1 MQKQI
6 QTESTENVIADST
19 QVDPRR
25 HDLDALRAFAM
36 LLGIVLHGAMSFI
49 PGAGV
54 FWGVQDSQA
63 SLFYGVLLFSIHG
76 WRMPLFF
83 LVSGFFTAMLWQ
95 KRGLRAVLIHRFQRI
110 FLPLLL
116 SMITVIPTML
126 LVSAYLR
133 SQGSAA
139 PPTTSDTE
147 FSAAQ
152 PSSSQPEPS
161 DINIWAAVAT
171 DDQATLKVYLDQG
184 GDVLAKDPYG
194 STPLHVACLFGRA
207 EAAELLLEAD
217 ADLDVLNH
225 DGKRPEDL
233 LQLDWVTTAFIAQ
246 MVQLSVDQE
255 EVLAG
260 REEIARA
267 IGEHTGR
274 SVTARLEVGNKTAG
288 GSVLFAMLFQTPV
301 FFHLWFLWFLCWY
314 TVGFAL
320 IVKFVRALQA
330 PVIPDKW
337 LTSGL
342 RYLWLIPLTA
352 AAQHFMASAQ
362 YAYGPDTS
370 IGLLP
375 LPAVFAYYAIFF
387 GYGALYFNASDAEGA
402 IGRGFGWKLSLAI
415 LILFPVGL
423 GLQGPDSVSRRILFA
438 VMQASYTWVMS
449 FGMIGLFHRF
459 GRTHRFWVRYL
470 SDSSYWLYLVHIP
483 LLMVFQFLVRD
494 WPLPSFVKFV
504 LVCAVTTALLLLSYQ
519 LCVRNTWIG
528 KLLNGRRYPERKTTP
543 LGQAVVAE
551 NTPNV
556 LHDENV

>member
-1 MQKQI
+1 M
-6 QTESTENVIADST
+6 ESTESVSANST
-19 QVDPRR
+19 QVDTRR

-63 SLFYGVLLFSIHG
+63 NPFYGVMLSSIHG

-95 KRGLRAVLIHRFQRI
+95 KRGLRALLMHRFKRI

-116 SMITVIPTML
+116 SMVTVIPTML
-126 LVSAYLR
+126 VVSGYLR

-139 PPTTSDTE
+139 PLASSDTE
-147 FSAAQ
+147 FSEAE
-152 PSSSQPEPS
+152 PSSSQSETA
-161 DINIWAAVAT
+161 DINVWAAVAT
-171 DDQATLKVYLDQG
+171 DDQAALKVYLDQG

-207 EAAELLLEAD
+207 EAAEMLLKAD
-217 ADLDVLNH
+217 ADLDVLNN

-233 LQLDWVTTAFIAQ
+233 LQLDWSTTAFIAQ
-246 MVQLSVDQE
+246 MVQLSMDQQ

-260 REEIARA
+260 REKIARA
-267 IGEHTGR
+267 IGEKTGR
-274 SVTARLEVGNKTAG
+274 AVKTTSEAGNHTAG
-288 GSVLFAMLFQTPV
+288 GTVLFALLFQVPV

-314 TVGFAL
+314 VGGFAL
-320 IVKFVRALQA
+320 IVKFVRVLHVPA
-330 PVIPDKW
+330 IPDKW
-337 LTSGL
+337 LSSGL
-342 RYLWLIPLTA
+342 RYLWLIPFAA
-352 AAQHFMASAQ
+352 AAQFFMASAQ

-370 IGLLP
+370 VGLLP

-387 GYGALYFNASDAEGA
+387 GYGALYFGASDAEVA
-402 IGRGFGWKLSLAI
+402 VGRGFGWKLAIAI

-423 GLQGPDSVSRRILFA
+423 VLQGPDSVGGRILFA

-459 GRTHRFWVRYL
+459 CRTHRFWVRYL

-528 KLLNGRRYPERKTTP
+528 KLLNGRRFPERKTTP
-543 LGQAVVAE
+543 HGQAVGAE
-551 NTPNV
+551 STSNV
-556 LHDENV
+556 LHESNT